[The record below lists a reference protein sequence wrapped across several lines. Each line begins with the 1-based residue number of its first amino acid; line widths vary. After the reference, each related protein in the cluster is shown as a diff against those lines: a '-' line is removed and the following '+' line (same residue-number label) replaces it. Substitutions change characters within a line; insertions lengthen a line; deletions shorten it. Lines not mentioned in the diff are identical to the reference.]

1 MSSEKQETIIGDYI
15 VKKTLGK
22 GTFSKVKLGI
32 HKVTNQKVA
41 IKILEKSKIV
51 EKDDLERIIREMDII
66 RQLNHPNIA
75 RVYEMCES
83 DDFFFIMMEYC
94 SGGELFNYIVKNQRL
109 SEDET
114 SYFFY
119 QIINALEYIH
129 SKNIAHRDLKPENLL
144 LDENNLIKI
153 IDFGLSNYFYGKK
166 LSTPCGSP
174 CYASPEMVSG
184 KKYDGFLIDIW
195 ALGITLFAM
204 MCGYLPFEDE
214 DNDELFK
221 KILECNLKFPT
232 HLSKCAKDIMKKILV
247 TDPKKRIT
255 IKDIKLHPFYL
266 NGKDIFEERFFV
278 LDDEDEDAFGKINK
292 KRRNRLLDDDFGNRS
307 FEITSDK
314 CDIEKMIENYR
325 NKNKNK
331 TKNDDNENRKIDKD
345 NKNNE
350 TRKEENKVDN
360 TNNINNTNNTK
371 IDVASGEV
379 IEKNKVIENKNE
391 KNIVKDIKKET
402 IKINNNINHNN
413 KEANNNEKNTNKQNE
428 KNTINI
434 KQPENE
440 KLIINNQNE
449 KTRNGKN
456 HLKENSKDKK
466 QNNSPKKYSQREGKK
481 AINNII
487 NTLTN
492 QTITTPSITNRDT
505 TYSNNITPQHHIRK
519 QNYTN
524 LTNPNT
530 ALTSQ
535 NTTNSNYPNNL
546 YQHNVLNDYLNNGTL
561 ISKKNNRIS
570 RIPKITIVD
579 HKKRKGISQHRTTN
593 TTLNTK
599 NTSLTKENP
608 NSSLNNQYLNVN
620 QGKGH
625 STVRTD
631 FEIGELINISS
642 NRNTNIN
649 HMNYNNINNDGPVH
663 TVGNSNRGRFNF
675 LKFKIKNDV
684 PRKVPL
690 VNNNIK
696 GEKNEREKK
705 SNGQKK
711 ILINNAIL
719 NLNNFPSSS
728 REQQYSPQNKK
739 LPSIINGHEK
749 KNINKRF
756 DFLSSNRVHLKTET
770 NIVENNKI
778 FGNNITSRIRES
790 SKLRFNK
797 PIRFNKLKLNDFIM

>member
-1 MSSEKQETIIGDYI
+1 M
-15 VKKTLGK
+15 KKTLGK

-214 DNDELFK
+214 ENDELFK
-221 KILECNLKFPT
+221 KILECDLKFPK

-278 LDDEDEDAFGKINK
+278 LDDDDEDEAAFGKNNK
-292 KRRNRLLDDDFGNRS
+292 KRRHRLLDDDFGNRS

-314 CDIEKMIENYR
+314 CDFEKMIENYR

-331 TKNDDNENRKIDKD
+331 TINDDNENRKIDKD
-345 NKNNE
+345 NKINE

-360 TNNINNTNNTK
+360 TNNTNNTK

-519 QNYTN
+519 QNFTN

-642 NRNTNIN
+642 NRN
-649 HMNYNNINNDGPVH
+649 
-663 TVGNSNRGRFNF
+663 
-675 LKFKIKNDV
+675 
-684 PRKVPL
+684 
-690 VNNNIK
+690 NNIK

-705 SNGQKK
+705 SGQKK

-719 NLNNFPSSS
+719 NFNNFPSSS

-770 NIVENNKI
+770 NIVDNNKI